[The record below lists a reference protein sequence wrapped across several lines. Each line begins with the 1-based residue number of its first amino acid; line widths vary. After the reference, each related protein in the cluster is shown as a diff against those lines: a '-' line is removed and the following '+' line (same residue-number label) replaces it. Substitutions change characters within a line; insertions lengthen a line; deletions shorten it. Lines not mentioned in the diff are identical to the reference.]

1 MATYHFK
8 SGKFKKETSASKK
21 ICTVFQDA
29 DRILQ
34 IDCASLSDNFVD
46 YHADLLCQL
55 RIAIKEQAP
64 LKVNQEGLS
73 LILHDYEP

>member
-46 YHADLLCQL
+46 YHA
-55 RIAIKEQAP
+55 IKEQAP